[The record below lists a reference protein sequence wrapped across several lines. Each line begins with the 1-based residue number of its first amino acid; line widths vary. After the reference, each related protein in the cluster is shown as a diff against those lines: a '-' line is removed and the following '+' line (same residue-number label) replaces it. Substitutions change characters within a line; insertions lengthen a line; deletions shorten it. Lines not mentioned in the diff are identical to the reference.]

1 MFTACTWFSPLFRG
15 NLAQRNLKIANLFY
29 TSFDKSVNHKWQE
42 EQMNVLI
49 RFWDENLSE
58 VQTYY
63 LNSKLL
69 NWQNAGN
76 MLYELLEATD
86 TLPQK
91 SMIML
96 SMDGP
101 NTIWTF
107 YEALKSHCT
116 EKEFPKLLML
126 VHVDY
131 MWCMDPFRL
140 A

>member
-1 MFTACTWFSPLFRG
+1 
-15 NLAQRNLKIANLFY
+15 
-29 TSFDKSVNHKWQE
+29 
-42 EQMNVLI
+42 MNVPI